1 MKADVYNLKNEVV
14 GTVELPATVF
24 GTKWNA
30 TLVQQVLEAQLAN
43 ARQPWAHVMDR
54 SEVRGGGKKPWRQKG
69 TGRARHGSTRSPI
82 WVGGGK
88 AHGPRNDKDYSQ
100 KVNKKMKRVA
110 LFSVLSKKIKDGEVK
125 IFDTL
130 VVETPKTK
138 TVASALKMVLSPKK
152 GDKRFDVLLVSD
164 NANKNLVP
172 RDEQPPEN
180 KDDRGRLAQYLR
192 HHEPQEPLYRQERRR
207 KRSKSITRYNTAMTD
222 HLLIKKPWITEK
234 ATMLTTSNQYVF
246 MVKSAATKP
255 EVKKAI
261 HALYKVDVVGVNM
274 VNRAGKM
281 KKSGRGIKGRPRR
294 ISQGDRHY

>member
-14 GTVELPATVF
+14 GTMELPAEVF

-43 ARQPWAHVMDR
+43 ARQPWAHVLDR

-110 LFSVLSKKIKDGEVK
+110 LFSVLSKKAKDGEVR
-125 IFDTL
+125 IFDSL
-130 VVETPKTK
+130 VLETPKTK
-138 TVASALKMVLSPKK
+138 NIALALKTALSPRK

-164 NANKNLVP
+164 NSNKSLFRATSNLQKTKTIEAGSLNVYDIMNHKNLFI
-172 RDEQPPEN
+172 D
-180 KDDRGRLAQYLR
+180 
-192 HHEPQEPLYRQERRR
+192 
-207 KRSKSITRYNTAMTD
+207 KSVVETI
-222 HLLIKKPWITEK
+222 EK
-234 ATMLTTSNQYVF
+234 
-246 MVKSAATKP
+246 
-255 EVKKAI
+255 
-261 HALYKVDVVGVNM
+261 HYK
-274 VNRAGKM
+274 
-281 KKSGRGIKGRPRR
+281 I
-294 ISQGDRHY
+294 